1 MEATKPQGPS
11 RKVMIGSAALLTLVL
26 VGAAY
31 FLGDSSPAML
41 DGSSPVVSTF
51 QSLLDRCDGDPRT
64 EPRDGSVRTSCVRRE
79 DPAFAFYAET
89 KGDSIE
95 KAGVMVSA
103 NGKAEGF
110 VARTDLGLELFSLMA
125 GVPAQSFIP
134 AEQLQDI
141 GNAKTEL
148 VRDGLVYVTEPVAG
162 VGLVF
167 SVSREAPV
175 LEN

>member
-11 RKVMIGSAALLTLVL
+11 RAVLIGSAALLTLVL

-41 DGSSPVVSTF
+41 ARPSLVASTF
-51 QSLLDRCDGDPRT
+51 QPLLERCDDEPRT
-64 EPRDGSVRTSCVRRE
+64 EPRDGTVRTSCLRRE
-79 DPAFAFYAET
+79 DPAFAFYAEAR
-89 KGDSIE
+89 GDAIE
-95 KAGVMVSA
+95 KAGLMVPASSR
-103 NGKAEGF
+103 EEDRD
-110 VARTDLGLELFSLMA
+110 ARTSLGLELFSLIA

-134 AEQLQDI
+134 TEQLQDI
-141 GNAKTEL
+141 GSAKTEL

-167 SVSREAPV
+167 SVSREPTNQ
-175 LEN
+175 EN